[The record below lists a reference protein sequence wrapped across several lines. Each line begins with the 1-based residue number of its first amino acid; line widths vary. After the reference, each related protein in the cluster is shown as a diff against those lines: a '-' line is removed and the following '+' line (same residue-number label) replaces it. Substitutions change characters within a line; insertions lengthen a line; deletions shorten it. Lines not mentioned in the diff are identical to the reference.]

1 VKGPLFHYG
10 GPFHFKP
17 PFTIGGKERA
27 GAPTS
32 PGRTVSGGGGG
43 GAVTAP
49 QPAPQPTAG
58 VIRVAPVSATKST
71 HPAAVW
77 FLFPAL
83 LLAIAAVA
91 AVLFEPK
98 DRPVT
103 DRPAGPGVD

>member
-1 VKGPLFHYG
+1 
-10 GPFHFKP
+10 
-17 PFTIGGKERA
+17 
-27 GAPTS
+27 
-32 PGRTVSGGGGG
+32 
-43 GAVTAP
+43 
-49 QPAPQPTAG
+49 
-58 VIRVAPVSATKST
+58 
-71 HPAAVW
+71 VW